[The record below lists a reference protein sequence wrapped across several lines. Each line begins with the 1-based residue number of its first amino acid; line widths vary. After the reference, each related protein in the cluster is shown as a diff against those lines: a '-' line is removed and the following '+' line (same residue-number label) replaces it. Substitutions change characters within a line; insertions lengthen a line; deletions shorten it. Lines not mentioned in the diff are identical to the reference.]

1 MIELGHIRL
10 QHRTAVHDARNKVRT
25 LAAALGYD
33 AVEATRLAI
42 AVSEAARALRRS
54 GDEPRI
60 AVALELSPAQLV
72 LDFETRGEA
81 PDLARLS
88 GFFDGSR
95 TRIADGFQGVRLVK
109 RLPNLRFEVTD
120 AFVAE
125 QCTRIQNLSREE
137 LMAEVQQKN
146 RELEQHSAELEKTVA
161 QRTEELRQAV
171 ATAEEASTAK
181 SGFLAN
187 MSHELRTPMN
197 AIIGYSEMLMEDA
210 EDDGNQ
216 AAVDDLKKIHSAGS
230 HLLSLINDVLD
241 LSKIEAGKMELYLE
255 TFEVAELVEG
265 VVSTIDALVK
275 KNSNRLK
282 VEVDRS
288 LDEMHADVTK
298 VRQAL
303 FNLLSNAAKFTHD
316 GEIGLLVRAD
326 QVDGEP
332 WIQMAVSDSGIGI
345 HPDKIDHVFE
355 EFSQA
360 DDSTTRDY
368 GGTGLGLPISRRFC
382 QMMGGDIAVESTVG
396 EGSTF
401 TIRMPVVVQEA
412 PAESEAPTDS
422 PTVVIPEP
430 GDEPVVLVIDD
441 DPSALDL
448 LRRTL
453 QGAGVRVVT
462 AGEGQEALKLARS
475 LHPAAITLDVL
486 MPGMDGW
493 AVLGELKA
501 DPETRDIPV
510 IMVTMT
516 DDRNLGYALGATEFL
531 TKPVRRDQLVELLD
545 RYATQGGDRQA
556 LVVDDKL
563 ENREILRRVLEH
575 EGWRVRDAENGQR
588 ALDEVASD
596 PPSLVLLDLMMP
608 VMDGFDFVVEMRR
621 REATSEIP
629 IVVVTAKDVTEEDRQ
644 RLNGGVVGLIER
656 EGLDQ
661 DSLVELLREHVA
673 VSRARDTSS
682 GPGPAQATD

>member
-10 QHRTAVHDARNKVRT
+10 QHRTAVYDARNKVRN
-25 LAAALGYD
+25 LANALGYD
-33 AVEATRLAI
+33 ATEATRLAI
-42 AVSEAARALRRS
+42 AVSEAARALRRI
-54 GDEPRI
+54 GREPRI
-60 AVALELSPAQLV
+60 GAALAMELSPPQLV

-95 TRIADGFQGVRLVK
+95 TRTADGFQCVRVVK
-109 RLPNLRFEVTD
+109 RLPRLDFEATD

-125 QCTRIQNLSREE
+125 QCARIQDLSREE
-137 LMAEVQQKN
+137 LMDEIQQKN
-146 RELEQHSAELEKTVA
+146 RELEQHSAKLERTVA
-161 QRTEELRQAV
+161 QRTEELKQAME
-171 ATAEEASTAK
+171 AAEEASSAK

-216 AAVDDLKKIHSAGS
+216 AAVDDLKKIHGAGT

-255 TFEVAELVEG
+255 TFEVASLVEG

-275 KNSNRLK
+275 KNANRLE

-288 LDEMHADVTK
+288 LGEMHADITK

-303 FNLLSNAAKFTHD
+303 FNLLSNAAKFTHE
-316 GEIGLLVRAD
+316 GEIGLSVHAEEI
-326 QVDGEP
+326 DGEP
-332 WIQMAVSDSGIGI
+332 WIRMAVSDSGIGI
-345 HPDKIDHVFE
+345 RPDKIDQVFE

-382 QMMGGDIAVESTVG
+382 RMMGGDIAVESTVG

-401 TIRMPVVVQEA
+401 TIRLPVVVQEA
-412 PAESEAPTDS
+412 PTEADATADS

-441 DPSALDL
+441 DPNALDL
-448 LRRTL
+448 LGRSL

-462 AGEGQEALKLARS
+462 AGEGQEALNLART

-501 DPETRDIPV
+501 DPATRDIPV

-516 DDRNLGYALGATEFL
+516 EDRNLGYALGATEFL

-545 RYATQGGDRQA
+545 RYAIGSGERQA

-563 ENREILRRVLEH
+563 ENRAVLRRVLEN
-575 EGWRVRDAENGQR
+575 EGWRVSEAENGQL
-588 ALDEVASD
+588 ALDEVASE
-596 PPSLVLLDLMMP
+596 PPSLILLDLMMP
-608 VMDGFDFVVEMRR
+608 VMDGFDFVFEMRR

-656 EGLDQ
+656 QGLDH
-661 DSLVELLREHVA
+661 DSLVELLRGHVA
-673 VSRARDTSS
+673 ASRARDAS
-682 GPGPAQATD
+682 GGVEA